1 MPSFRILTRALGSA
15 ARRGELTTS
24 HGTIQTPAFVSV
36 ATRGTVKAL
45 GVDDLCELGA
55 EVLIANTYHLSLRPG
70 AEAVASLGGLHG
82 FTGWRGPWF
91 TDSGGFQVFSLGAGK
106 VHGVGKIASM
116 FPGEGNA
123 KPTGASLVTLTEDG
137 AHFRSVVDGSPVFFS
152 PEEAIRLQ
160 RLLGADV
167 ILPLDECTSP
177 FHDHA
182 YTESAMERT
191 HRWAERALVAFEKTR
206 GLGPNPGQTLWGIVQ
221 GGAHE
226 DLRRVSART
235 IAGMGFPGF
244 AIGGS
249 LGRSKDDMLRVIEW
263 TVAALPEHR
272 PRHLL
277 GIGGVEDILAA
288 VERGVDTFDCA
299 APTRLARNGVLLTFA
314 EEGFRIAIRN
324 ARFARDD
331 RPIEEGCDCPTC
343 RRYSRAFLRHL
354 VQTGELSFHRLATLH
369 NVRFMVR
376 LLDRVRTALA
386 AGQAVSDILSAP
398 FNHPPAR

>member
-1 MPSFRILTRALGSA
+1 MFRVLARAVGSE
-15 ARRGELTTS
+15 ARAGELVTP
-24 HGTIQTPAFVSV
+24 HGTVQTPAFVAV

-45 GVDDLCELGA
+45 SVDDLLSLGI
-55 EVLIANTYHLSLRPG
+55 EVLIGNTYHLALRPG
-70 AEAVASLGGLHG
+70 AEAIASLGGLHG
-82 FTGWRGPWF
+82 FTGWRGTWF

-106 VHGVGKIASM
+106 VHGVGKIAPI
-116 FPGEGNA
+116 FPGAGCA
-123 KPTGASLVTLTEDG
+123 KQTGTSLVTLSEEG
-137 AHFRSVVDGSPVFFS
+137 ARFRSVVDGAPVFFS

-177 FHDHA
+177 FHDHT
-182 YTESAMERT
+182 YTKSAMERT
-191 HRWAERALVAFEKTR
+191 HRWAERALVAFEKTH
-206 GLGPNPGQTLWGIVQ
+206 GLGPNPGQVLWGIVQ

-226 DLRRVSART
+226 DLRRASAKT
-235 IAGMGFPGF
+235 VAGMGFSGF

-263 TVAALPEHR
+263 TVAELPEDR

-314 EEGFRIAIRN
+314 EDGFRIAIKN
-324 ARFARDD
+324 ARFAGDD

-343 RRYSRAFLRHL
+343 LRYSRAFLRHL
-354 VQTGELSFHRLATLH
+354 LQAGELSYYRLATLH

-376 LLDRVRTALA
+376 LMERVRTALA
-386 AGQAVSDILSAP
+386 TGRAVPLWTPVSRP
-398 FNHPPAR
+398 R

>member
-1 MPSFRILTRALGSA
+1 MARAAGSE
-15 ARRGELTTS
+15 ARVGELVTP
-24 HGTIQTPAFVSV
+24 HGTVRTPAFVAV

-45 GVDDLCELGA
+45 GVDDLRSVGV
-55 EVLIANTYHLSLRPG
+55 EVLIGNTYYLALRPG
-70 AEAVASLGGLHG
+70 AEAIAARGGLHG

-91 TDSGGFQVFSLGAGK
+91 TDSGGFQVFSLGAGR
-106 VHGVGKIASM
+106 VHGVGKIASI
-116 FPGEGNA
+116 FPGAGSA
-123 KPTGASLVTLTEDG
+123 KPTGTSLVALSEEG
-137 AHFRSVVDGSPVFFS
+137 ARFRSVVDGSPVFFS
-152 PEEAIRLQ
+152 PEEVIRLQ

-177 FHDHA
+177 FHDRP
-182 YTESAMERT
+182 YTEQAMERT
-191 HRWAERALVAFEKTR
+191 HRWAERALVAFEGTH
-206 GLGPNPGQTLWGIVQ
+206 GLGPNPGQVLWGIVQ

-226 DLRRVSART
+226 ELRRASAKA
-235 IAGMGFPGF
+235 IAGMGFCGF

-263 TVAALPEHR
+263 VVGELPSDR

-299 APTRLARNGVLLTFA
+299 APTRLARNGVLLTCA
-314 EEGFRIAIRN
+314 EDAFRIAIRN

-331 RPIEEGCDCPTC
+331 RPVEEGCDCPTC
-343 RRYSRAFLRHL
+343 RLHSRAFLRHL
-354 VQTGELSFHRLATLH
+354 AQTGEISFYRLATLH

-376 LLDRVRTALA
+376 LLDRVRAALA
-386 AGQAVSDILSAP
+386 AGQAPSAAL
-398 FNHPPAR
+398 PANRL

>member
-1 MPSFRILTRALGSA
+1 MTSFRIA
-15 ARRGELTTS
+15 ARVPGAEARTGVLSTPR
-24 HGTIQTPAFVSV
+24 GTIHTPAFVAV

-45 GVDDLCELGA
+45 SVDDLRSLGI
-55 EVLIANTYHLSLRPG
+55 EILIGNTYHLALRPG
-70 AEAVASLGGLHG
+70 AEAIASLGGLHG

-106 VHGVGKIASM
+106 VHGVGKIASV
-116 FPGEGNA
+116 FPGDA
-123 KPTGASLVTLTEDG
+123 PTKPVGASLVCLTEDG
-137 AHFRSVVDGSPVFFS
+137 AHFRSVVDGAPVFFS
-152 PEEAIRLQ
+152 PEEVVRLQ

-177 FHDHA
+177 FHDHT
-182 YTESAMERT
+182 YTKSAMERT
-191 HRWAERALVAFEKTR
+191 HRWAERALVAFERTQ

-226 DLRRVSART
+226 DLRRASAKT

-263 TVAALPEHR
+263 TVAELPEDR

-299 APTRLARNGVLLTFA
+299 APTRLARNGALLTFA
-314 EEGFRIAIRN
+314 EEGFRIAIKN
-324 ARFARDD
+324 ARFAHDD

-343 RRYSRAFLRHL
+343 QRYSRAFLRHL
-354 VQTGELSFHRLATLH
+354 VQAGELSFYRLATLH

-376 LLDRVRTALA
+376 LMDRLRTDLA
-386 AGQAVSDILSAP
+386 TGVFLS
-398 FNHPPAR
+398 HLL

>member
-1 MPSFRILTRALGSA
+1 MFRVLTRATGSA
-15 ARRGELTTS
+15 ARLGELTTP
-24 HGTIQTPAFVSV
+24 HGTIRTPAFVSV

-45 GVDDLCELGA
+45 GVDDLRGLGVEA
-55 EVLIANTYHLSLRPG
+55 LIGNTYHLSLRPG
-70 AEAVASLGGLHG
+70 AETIASLGGLHG
-82 FTGWRGPWF
+82 FTGWTGPWF

-106 VHGVGKIASM
+106 VHGVGKIATM
-116 FPGEGNA
+116 FPGDAPPKPEGE
-123 KPTGASLVTLTEDG
+123 SLVALTEEG
-137 AHFRSVVDGSPVFFS
+137 AHFRSVVDGSRVFFS
-152 PEEAIRLQ
+152 PEEVVRLE

-182 YTESAMERT
+182 YTRAAMDRT
-191 HRWAERALVAFEKTR
+191 HRWAERALAAFAKTKD
-206 GLGPNPGQTLWGIVQ
+206 LGPNPGQVLWGIVQ
-221 GGAHE
+221 GGAYE
-226 DLRRVSART
+226 ELRRASART
-235 IAGMGFPGF
+235 IAALGFPGV

-263 TVAALPEHR
+263 TVAELPEDR

-288 VERGVDTFDCA
+288 VDRGVDTFDCA
-299 APTRLARNGVLLTFA
+299 APTRLARNGVLLTLA
-314 EEGFRIAIRN
+314 EEGFRIAIKN

-331 RPIEEGCDCPTC
+331 RPVEEGCDCPTC
-343 RRYSRAFLRHL
+343 AQYPRAFLRHL
-354 VQTGELSFHRLATLH
+354 VQTGELSYYRLATLH

-386 AGQAVSDILSAP
+386 AGR
-398 FNHPPAR
+398 PASSSVGLNP

>member
-1 MPSFRILTRALGSA
+1 MTSFRIA
-15 ARRGELTTS
+15 ARVPGAEARTGVLSTP
-24 HGTIQTPAFVSV
+24 HGTIHTPAFVPV

-45 GVDDLCELGA
+45 SVDDLLSLGL
-55 EVLIANTYHLSLRPG
+55 EVLIGNTYHLALRPG
-70 AEAVASLGGLHG
+70 AEAIASLGGLHG

-106 VHGVGKIASM
+106 VHGVGKIASV
-116 FPGEGNA
+116 FPGDA
-123 KPTGASLVTLTEDG
+123 PTKPVGASLVYLTEDG
-137 AHFRSVVDGSPVFFS
+137 AHFRSVVDGAPVFFS
-152 PEEAIRLQ
+152 PEEVIRLQ

-177 FHDHA
+177 FHDHT
-182 YTESAMERT
+182 YTKSAMERT
-191 HRWAERALVAFEKTR
+191 HRWAERALVAFERTQE
-206 GLGPNPGQTLWGIVQ
+206 LGPNPGQVLWGIVQ

-226 DLRRVSART
+226 DLRRASAKT

-263 TVAALPEHR
+263 TVAELPEDR

-288 VERGVDTFDCA
+288 VNRGVDTFDCA

-314 EEGFRIAIRN
+314 EEGFRIAIKN
-324 ARFARDD
+324 ARFAHDD
-331 RPIEEGCDCPTC
+331 RPIEEGCDCPAC
-343 RRYSRAFLRHL
+343 QRYSRAFLRHL
-354 VQTGELSFHRLATLH
+354 VQAGELSSYRLATLH

-376 LLDRVRTALA
+376 LMDRVRAT
-386 AGQAVSDILSAP
+386 LSAGCSP
-398 FNHPPAR
+398 TSDVVREPRE

>member
-1 MPSFRILTRALGSA
+1 MTEFRITSRVPGSEARA
-15 ARRGELTTS
+15 GELVTP
-24 HGTIQTPAFVSV
+24 HGTVRTPAFVAV

-45 GVDDLCELGA
+45 GVDDLERLGV
-55 EVLIANTYHLSLRPG
+55 EVLIGNTYHLALRPG
-70 AEAVASLGGLHG
+70 AERVAALGGLQG

-106 VHGVGKIASM
+106 VHGVGKIASV
-116 FPGEGNA
+116 FPGDA
-123 KPTGASLVTLTEDG
+123 PPKPVGESLVHLTEDG

-152 PEEAIRLQ
+152 PEGVIRLQ

-182 YTESAMERT
+182 YTKRAMERT
-191 HRWAERALVAFEKTR
+191 HRWAERALAAFERTQ
-206 GLGPNPGQTLWGIVQ
+206 GVGPNPAQALWGIVQ
-221 GGAHE
+221 GGAYE
-226 DLRRVSART
+226 DLRRASARA

-249 LGRSKDDMLRVIEW
+249 LGRSKEEMLRVVEW
-263 TVAALPEHR
+263 TAEELPPDR

-277 GIGGVEDILAA
+277 GIGGVEDVLQA
-288 VERGVDTFDCA
+288 VARGVDTFDCA
-299 APTRLARNGVLLTFA
+299 APTRLARNGVLLSLA
-314 EEGFRIAIRN
+314 EEGFRIPIKN

-331 RPIEEGCDCPTC
+331 GPVEEGCDCPTC
-343 RRYSRAFLRHL
+343 GRYSRAFLRHL
-354 VQTGELSFHRLATLH
+354 LQAGELSYYRLATLH

-376 LLDRVRTALA
+376 LLVRVRAALA
-386 AGQAVSDILSAP
+386 AGKAVSAVLLDPSAG
-398 FNHPPAR
+398 